1 MFTILF
7 NSNLYLQTQIGK
19 ETNSGLIQ
27 SSLGSSCPKLRHFL
41 DSSLS
46 LTPHPATAHSIGSTS
61 TVPSSSLHLYC
72 FSPGPPSCSSITPGA
87 WNLASWIHSG
97 PLQCRSHL
105 AFRVTFEKQKSED
118 ITPLGKILHESL
130 TPIPAPGYSCP
141 PLPACLSALSGHQH
155 HSCLGLPTLPGCSS
169 PTSLCLF
176 RSQIKCYPHI
186 FYHPLREN
194 STTLSHVKE
203 NQGGPCMRENLKL
216 YWLTQDQ
223 NVFLFDVKAW
233 K

>member
-155 HSCLGLPTLPGCSS
+155 HSCLVSPPCLDARPQPPSAYSGLKSNVT
-169 PTSLCLF
+169 PTSFITHLEKTQPL
-176 RSQIKCYPHI
+176 YPTSRKI
-186 FYHPLREN
+186 RVG
-194 STTLSHVKE
+194 HV
-203 NQGGPCMRENLKL
+203 
-216 YWLTQDQ
+216 
-223 NVFLFDVKAW
+223 
-233 K
+233 